1 MTVRVGVIGVGL
13 IGEDHV
19 RRLTTVVDGAS
30 VMAVTD
36 VDSGRADTVAKQY
49 GVPAVHLSGED
60 VIADPA
66 VDAVV
71 VASWGP
77 THEQY
82 LLATIAAGSVV
93 YRERAFALSAA

>member
-19 RRLTTVVDGAS
+19 RRLSSVVAGATVT
-30 VMAVTD
+30 AVTD
-36 VDSGRADTVAKQY
+36 VDASRAAAVAKLY
-49 GVPAVHLSGED
+49 GVPAVHVSGED

-71 VASWGP
+71 VRASRCSARSRWPRRRKRANGSWRP
-77 THEQY
+77 R
-82 LLATIAAGSVV
+82 LLSGGG
-93 YRERAFALSAA
+93 